1 MAEALLY
8 PKFKAKPGTRFE
20 YQSGATQLLGFA
32 IRKAVKVPLSF
43 YASEKFW
50 KPLGMESD
58 AYWNTDE
65 PGMEKTFCCINA
77 IARDYAKLGQLLL
90 QEGNWNGK
98 QIIDSS
104 YIKKM
109 ITPSQLSGGI
119 YGLGIWVNQDAPH
132 PYYHF
137 WGFTSQ
143 LIIVIPEK
151 NMVIVRTGK
160 FNNEAKDKK
169 GRSAQAAFLAENAV
183 KTFAN

>member
-1 MAEALLY
+1 
-8 PKFKAKPGTRFE
+8 
-20 YQSGATQLLGFA
+20 
-32 IRKAVKVPLSF
+32 
-43 YASEKFW
+43 
-50 KPLGMESD
+50 
-58 AYWNTDE
+58 
-65 PGMEKTFCCINA
+65 
-77 IARDYAKLGQLLL
+77 
-90 QEGNWNGK
+90 
-98 QIIDSS
+98 
-104 YIKKM
+104 M
-109 ITPSQLSGGI
+109 ITPSQLSGGV

-160 FNNEAKDKK
+160 FNNEAKDAK